1 MPFADLAART
11 TLILRHW
18 ELGSTAAEHL
28 CADILRL
35 DGFEGIDPQLP
46 VGGPDGG
53 KDIFCEK
60 LGVKFVG
67 AAYFPATDVTFAT
80 VQKKFRDDIAGA
92 ASHGC
97 PGFIF
102 LTNQKLTP
110 DQRIQLEQIAAG
122 AGKSCL
128 LYHRERLRVAL
139 DAPAGY
145 GIRLRHLRVPL
156 APEEQFAYFAAAEN
170 SVAAALELNTRA
182 LQFLAGRIDRLS
194 HHQST
199 VARATL
205 AAVRAS
211 VRGDDEGADVARML
225 QEAADLA
232 TADPATDISA
242 GLSADLVRYIH
253 RLLLRPVS
261 PLIAGRYRQTQVFLA
276 DPTGSTVGSIECPP
290 WDRVPELVEALAGDW
305 RAGHAARVDDPE
317 TAITDMADFFHRLLH
332 IHPFTDGNGRLAME
346 LLSLQARELL
356 GHEGEVFLN
365 RSPAYYAALRRADVR
380 DPEPLRDLISQ
391 AVATF

>member
-1 MPFADLAART
+1 MPIADPATRT

-35 DGFEGIDPQLP
+35 EGFEGIDPQLP

-53 KDIFCEK
+53 KDILCEK
-60 LGVKFVG
+60 LGVQFVG
-67 AAYFPATDVTFAT
+67 AAYFPTTDVTFIK
-80 VQKKFRDDIAGA
+80 VRKKFRDDLAGA
-92 ASHGC
+92 ASHRRT
-97 PGFIF
+97 GFIF
-102 LTNQKLTP
+102 MTNQKLTP
-110 DQRIQLEQIAAG
+110 DQRIELEQIAAG

-128 LYHRERLRVAL
+128 LYHRERLRVVL

-145 GIRLRHLRVPL
+145 GVRLRHLRVPL
-156 APEEQFAYFAAAEN
+156 AQEEQFAYFAAAGN
-170 SVAAALELNTRA
+170 SVASALELHTRA
-182 LQFLAGRIDRLS
+182 LQVLARRIDRLS

-211 VRGDDEGADVARML
+211 AQGEDEGADVARML

-232 TADPATDISA
+232 TADPATHISA
-242 GLSADLVRYIH
+242 GLSADLVRYVH

-276 DPTGSTVGSIECPP
+276 DPTGSTAGSIECPP

-305 RAGHAARVDDPE
+305 RSGHAARVVDPE
-317 TAITDMADFFHRLLH
+317 AAIADMASFFHRLLQ

-346 LLSLQARELL
+346 LISLQARELL
-356 GHEGEVFLN
+356 GHEGEVFLA
-365 RSPAYYAALRRADVR
+365 RSPDYYAALRMADA
-380 DPEPLRDLISQ
+380 DDLEPLRDLVSQ
-391 AVATF
+391 AVTTL